1 MVCRVGMRRLLALG
15 GRKFSIDAFMA
26 GQSDGF
32 FCNFK
37 ETDRHFQ
44 EHTGPTLADD
54 IGEVI
59 GLALDQR
66 TWGSGTLAQV
76 LAAQPELVANGDFS
90 SALSGWTAVG
100 VNISTLAAVGGR
112 WRATATG
119 SASGWFG
126 GYTVLTDLTIGKT
139 YRVAVQAT
147 LQSGW
152 TSFTNFVLTVMDD
165 AGATS
170 IVSANRSTAG
180 LLEMYFVAVATS
192 HAVRL
197 RAEGAYVNGVSYAE
211 FDDLSVKLV
220 PGYSALQSTGTMK
233 PTRQTNGAKFDGTD
247 DNLLTTYY
255 AGSGSNFIVAI
266 VTVPASIASTQLF
279 AGSRTDSS
287 TRLAIGFNTSGYVCG
302 LVGSQDQNTIVGS
315 SDYRNTEVCVGIS
328 QGGSVVR
335 LFGDSSVQYEGA
347 QSGAIGTTY
356 ALRLG
361 AWNTVGTAALF
372 FGGSIKKIIAGREHL
387 TLARYLQIR
396 AALLA

>member
-32 FCNFK
+32 YFDFTR
-37 ETDRHFQ
+37 TDRHFQ

-54 IGEVI
+54 IGESI

-100 VNISTLAAVGGR
+100 VNIPTLAAVGGR
-112 WRATATG
+112 WRATAAG

-152 TSFTNFVLTVMDD
+152 TSFSNFVFTVMDG

-170 IVSANRSTAG
+170 IVGANRSTAG
-180 LLEMYFVAVATS
+180 LLEMYFVATATS

-197 RAEGAYVNGVSYAE
+197 RAEGAFVNGVSYAE

-233 PTRQTNGAKFDGTD
+233 PARQAFGAKFDGSD
-247 DNLLTTYY
+247 DNLLTTYIPGTG
-255 AGSGSNFIVAI
+255 ANFLLALVD
-266 VTVPASIASTQLF
+266 VPASIASTQVIAGAESPTGNRFMIILRTTGKVDAGIGSVSGTGVGPDWRGKSVVVGITNNGAGQYRLF
-279 AGSRTDSS
+279 ADSEML
-287 TRLAIGFNTSGYVCG
+287 TEGGY
-302 LVGSQDQNTIVGS
+302 
-315 SDYRNTEVCVGIS
+315 
-328 QGGSVVR
+328 
-335 LFGDSSVQYEGA
+335 
-347 QSGAIGTTY
+347 SGAAAAN

-361 AWNTVGTAALF
+361 ALNPESGTAAVF